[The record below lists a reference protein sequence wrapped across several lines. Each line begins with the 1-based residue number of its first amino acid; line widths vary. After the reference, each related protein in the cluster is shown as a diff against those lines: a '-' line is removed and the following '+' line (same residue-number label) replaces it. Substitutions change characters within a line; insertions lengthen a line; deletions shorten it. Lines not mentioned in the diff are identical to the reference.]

1 MFKKIHVVAAVSALF
16 LTACGQS
23 NTSSPESAAPTIAA
37 ATIAPSFP
45 VTIENN
51 GTSVVIPEQ
60 PDAIISLSPTATE
73 ILFAI
78 DAGDQVIAVDDQSNF
93 PADAPIS
100 DLSGFTPNLESIVAL
115 SPDLVVVSFD
125 VDGIVAALT
134 TAGIPVLVQYAA
146 TTLDDTYLQIAEL
159 GTATGQAAK
168 AEELGAQMKSEI
180 DAAIAQIPAEAAG
193 LTYFHELDNT
203 LYTVTSATF
212 IGSIYNMAGLTNIA
226 DTSVDAASGY
236 PQLSPEFIVDADPA
250 IVFLADTK
258 CCGQTAD
265 TLAKR
270 PGFEGL
276 SAIATNSVVE
286 LDDDVASRW
295 GPRTVDFVKAIVD
308 GVLTVTAK

>member
-1 MFKKIHVVAAVSALF
+1 MFKKIHVVVAVSALF

-23 NTSSPESAAPTIAA
+23 NTSSAESAAPTVAA
-37 ATIAPSFP
+37 SFP

-78 DAGDQVIAVDDQSNF
+78 DAGDQVIAVDDQSNY
-93 PADAPIS
+93 PAEAPIS

-134 TAGIPVLVQYAA
+134 AAEIPVLVQYAA

-159 GTATGQAAK
+159 GKATGQSAK
-168 AEELGAQMKSEI
+168 AEELTSQMKSDI
-180 DAAIAQIPAEAAG
+180 DAAIAQVPAEAAG

-212 IGSIYNMAGLTNIA
+212 IGSIYALAGLTNIA
-226 DTSVDAASGY
+226 DTATDAASGY

-258 CCGQTAD
+258 CCGQTAE
-265 TLAKR
+265 TLAQR
-270 PGFEGL
+270 PGFDGL
-276 SAIATNSVVE
+276 SAIANNSVIE

-308 GVLTVTAK
+308 GVLTVKAK

>member
-1 MFKKIHVVAAVSALF
+1 MFKKIYVVVAVSALF

-23 NTSSPESAAPTIAA
+23 SSSSVESAAPTAA
-37 ATIAPSFP
+37 AASFP

-78 DAGDQVIAVDDQSNF
+78 EAGDQVIAVDDQSNF
-93 PADAPIS
+93 PAEAPIS

-146 TTLDDTYLQIAEL
+146 ATLDDTYLQIAEL
-159 GTATGQAAK
+159 GTATGQSAK
-168 AEELGAQMKSEI
+168 ADELTAQMKSEI

-212 IGSIYNMAGLTNIA
+212 IGSIYALAGLTNIA
-226 DTSVDAASGY
+226 DTAADAASGY

-258 CCGQTAD
+258 CCGQTAE
-265 TLAKR
+265 TLAQR

-276 SAIATNSVVE
+276 SAIASNSVVE

>member
-1 MFKKIHVVAAVSALF
+1 MFKKIHVVVAVSALF

-23 NTSSPESAAPTIAA
+23 SSSSVESAAPTAA
-37 ATIAPSFP
+37 AASFP

-51 GTSVVIPEQ
+51 GTSVLIPEQ
-60 PDAIISLSPTATE
+60 PDAIISLSPSATE

-78 DAGDQVIAVDDQSNF
+78 EAGDQVIAVDDQSNF
-93 PADAPIS
+93 PAEAPIS

-146 TTLDDTYLQIAEL
+146 ATLDDTYLQIAEL
-159 GTATGQAAK
+159 GTATGQSAK
-168 AEELGAQMKSEI
+168 ADELTVQMKSEI
-180 DAAIAQIPAEAAG
+180 DAAVAQIPAEAAG
-193 LTYFHELDNT
+193 LTYFHELDTT

-212 IGSIYNMAGLTNIA
+212 IGSIYALAGLTNIA
-226 DTSVDAASGY
+226 DTAADAASGY

-258 CCGQTAD
+258 CCGQTAE
-265 TLAKR
+265 TLAQR

-276 SAIATNSVVE
+276 SAIASNSVVE

>member
-1 MFKKIHVVAAVSALF
+1 MFKKIHVVVAVSALL

-23 NTSSPESAAPTIAA
+23 NDNSTGNETPAA
-37 ATIAPSFP
+37 ASFP

-51 GTSVVIPEQ
+51 GVTVVIPEQ

-78 DAGDQVIAVDDQSNF
+78 GAGDQVVAVDDQSNF
-93 PADAPIS
+93 PAEAPIS

-134 TAGIPVLVQYAA
+134 SAEIPVLVQYAA

-159 GTATGQAAK
+159 GAATGQIENADA
-168 AEELGAQMKSEI
+168 LSAQMQSDI
-180 DAAIAQIPAEAAG
+180 DAAIAQVPAEAAG

-212 IGSIYNMAGLTNIA
+212 IGSIYALAGLTNIA
-226 DTSVDAASGY
+226 DTAAGADSGY

-250 IVFLADTK
+250 IIFLADTK
-258 CCGQTAD
+258 CCGQTAE
-265 TLAKR
+265 TIKQR

-276 SAIATNSVVE
+276 SAVANGNVVE

>member
-1 MFKKIHVVAAVSALF
+1 MFKKIHVVVAVSALL

-23 NTSSPESAAPTIAA
+23 NESSTGNETPAA
-37 ATIAPSFP
+37 ASFP

-51 GTSVVIPEQ
+51 GVTVVIPEQ

-78 DAGDQVIAVDDQSNF
+78 GAGDQVVAVDDQSNF
-93 PADAPIS
+93 PAEAPIS

-134 TAGIPVLVQYAA
+134 SAEIPVLVQYAA
-146 TTLDDTYLQIAEL
+146 TTLDETYLQIAEL
-159 GTATGQAAK
+159 GAATGQIENADA
-168 AEELGAQMKSEI
+168 LSAQMQSDV
-180 DAAIAQIPAEAAG
+180 DAAIAQVPAEAAG

-212 IGSIYNMAGLTNIA
+212 IGSIYALAGLTNIA
-226 DTSVDAASGY
+226 DTAAGADSGY

-250 IVFLADTK
+250 IIFLADTK
-258 CCGQTAD
+258 CCGQTAE
-265 TLAKR
+265 TIKQR

-276 SAIATNSVVE
+276 SAVANGNVVE

>member
-1 MFKKIHVVAAVSALF
+1 MFKKIHVVVAVSALL

-23 NTSSPESAAPTIAA
+23 NTTTSESAAPTAS
-37 ATIAPSFP
+37 ATFP

-93 PADAPIS
+93 PAEAPIS

-134 TAGIPVLVQYAA
+134 DAGIPVLVQYAA
-146 TTLDDTYLQIAEL
+146 TTLDDTYLQISEL
-159 GTATGQAAK
+159 GTATGQVSN
-168 AEELGAQMKSEI
+168 AQALNEKMKSDIET
-180 DAAIAQIPAEAAG
+180 AIAKVPAEAAG
-193 LTYFHELDNT
+193 LTYFHELDTT

-212 IGSIYNMAGLTNIA
+212 IGSIYALAGLTNIA
-226 DTSVDAASGY
+226 DTAADAASGY

-265 TLAKR
+265 TLAQR

-276 SAIATNSVVE
+276 SAIANNSVVE

-295 GPRTVDFVKAIVD
+295 GPRTVDFVNAIVD

>member
-1 MFKKIHVVAAVSALF
+1 MFKKIHVVVAVSALF

-23 NTSSPESAAPTIAA
+23 SSSSVESAAPTAA
-37 ATIAPSFP
+37 AASFP

-78 DAGDQVIAVDDQSNF
+78 EAGDQVIAVDDQSNF
-93 PADAPIS
+93 PAEAPIS

-146 TTLDDTYLQIAEL
+146 ATLDDTYLQIAEL
-159 GTATGQAAK
+159 GTATGQSANAD
-168 AEELGAQMKSEI
+168 ELTAQMKSEI

-212 IGSIYNMAGLTNIA
+212 IGSIYALAGLTNIA
-226 DTSVDAASGY
+226 DTAADAASGY

-258 CCGQTAD
+258 CCGQTAE
-265 TLAKR
+265 TLAQR

-276 SAIATNSVVE
+276 SAIASNSVVE

>member
-1 MFKKIHVVAAVSALF
+1 MFKKIHVVVAVSALF

-23 NTSSPESAAPTIAA
+23 SSSSVESAAPTA
-37 ATIAPSFP
+37 ATASFP

-78 DAGDQVIAVDDQSNF
+78 EAGDQVIAVDDQSNF
-93 PADAPIS
+93 PAEAPIS

-159 GTATGQAAK
+159 GTATGQSAK
-168 AEELGAQMKSEI
+168 ADGLTAQMKSEI

-212 IGSIYNMAGLTNIA
+212 IGSIYALAGLTNIA
-226 DTSVDAASGY
+226 DTAADAASGY

-258 CCGQTAD
+258 CCGQTAE
-265 TLAKR
+265 TLAQR

-295 GPRTVDFVKAIVD
+295 GPRTVDFVNAIVD

>member
-1 MFKKIHVVAAVSALF
+1 MFKKIHVVVAVSALF

-23 NTSSPESAAPTIAA
+23 NTSSVESAVPTITA
-37 ATIAPSFP
+37 SFP

-78 DAGDQVIAVDDQSNF
+78 DAGDQVIAVDDQSNY
-93 PADAPIS
+93 PAEAPIS

-134 TAGIPVLVQYAA
+134 AAEIPVLVQYAA
-146 TTLDDTYLQIAEL
+146 ATLDDTYLQIAEL
-159 GTATGQAAK
+159 GTATGQSAK
-168 AEELGAQMKSEI
+168 AEELTTQMKSDI
-180 DAAIAQIPAEAAG
+180 DAAIAQVPAEAAG

-212 IGSIYNMAGLTNIA
+212 IGSVYALAGLTNIA
-226 DTSVDAASGY
+226 DTAADAASGY
-236 PQLSPEFIVDADPA
+236 PQLSPEFLVDADPA

-258 CCGQTAD
+258 CCGQTAE
-265 TLAKR
+265 TLAQR

-276 SAIATNSVVE
+276 SAIANNSVVE

-308 GVLTVTAK
+308 GVLTVTTK

>member
-1 MFKKIHVVAAVSALF
+1 MFKKIHVVVAVSALL
-16 LTACGQS
+16 LTGCGQS
-23 NTSSPESAAPTIAA
+23 DTSSPESAAPTTVA
-37 ATIAPSFP
+37 SFP

-51 GTSVVIPEQ
+51 GVSVVIPEQ

-93 PADAPIS
+93 PAEAPIS

-159 GTATGQAAK
+159 GTATGQSVK
-168 AEELGAQMKSEI
+168 ADELSIKMKSEI
-180 DAAIAQIPAEAAG
+180 EAAIAQVPAEAAG

-212 IGSIYNMAGLTNIA
+212 IGSVYALAGLTNIA
-226 DTSVDAASGY
+226 DAAADAASGY
-236 PQLSPEFIVDADPA
+236 PQLSPEFIVAADPA

-265 TLAKR
+265 TLAQR

-276 SAIATNSVVE
+276 SAIASKSVVE

-308 GVLTVTAK
+308 GVITVTAK

>member
-1 MFKKIHVVAAVSALF
+1 MFKKIHVVVAVSALF

-23 NTSSPESAAPTIAA
+23 SSSSVESAAPTAA
-37 ATIAPSFP
+37 AVSFP

-60 PDAIISLSPTATE
+60 PDAIISLSPSATE

-78 DAGDQVIAVDDQSNF
+78 EAGDQVIAVDDQSNF
-93 PADAPIS
+93 PAEAPIS

-146 TTLDDTYLQIAEL
+146 ATLDDTYLQIAEL
-159 GTATGQAAK
+159 GTATGQSAK
-168 AEELGAQMKSEI
+168 ADELTVQMKSEI
-180 DAAIAQIPAEAAG
+180 DAAVAQIPAEAAG
-193 LTYFHELDNT
+193 LTYFHELDTT

-212 IGSIYNMAGLTNIA
+212 IGSIYALAGLTNIA
-226 DTSVDAASGY
+226 DTAADAASGY

-258 CCGQTAD
+258 CCGQTAE
-265 TLAKR
+265 TLAQR

-276 SAIATNSVVE
+276 SAIASNSVVE

>member
-1 MFKKIHVVAAVSALF
+1 MFKKIHVVVAVSALF

-23 NTSSPESAAPTIAA
+23 SSSSVESAAPTVAS
-37 ATIAPSFP
+37 SFP

-78 DAGDQVIAVDDQSNF
+78 DAGDQVIAVDDQSNY
-93 PADAPIS
+93 PAEAPKS

-125 VDGIVAALT
+125 VDGIVAAL
-134 TAGIPVLVQYAA
+134 AAAEIPVLVQYAA
-146 TTLDDTYLQIAEL
+146 ATLDDTYLQIAEL
-159 GTATGQAAK
+159 GTATGQSAK
-168 AEELGAQMKSEI
+168 AEELTSQMKSEI
-180 DAAIAQIPAEAAG
+180 ETAIAQVPAEAAG

-212 IGSIYNMAGLTNIA
+212 IGSIYALAGLTNIA
-226 DTSVDAASGY
+226 DAAADAASGY

-258 CCGQTAD
+258 CCGQTAE
-265 TLAKR
+265 TLAQR

-286 LDDDVASRW
+286 LDDDIASRW

-308 GVLTVTAK
+308 GVLTVTAQ

>member
-1 MFKKIHVVAAVSALF
+1 MFKKIHVVVAVSALF

-23 NTSSPESAAPTIAA
+23 SSSSAESAAPTVTA
-37 ATIAPSFP
+37 SFP

-78 DAGDQVIAVDDQSNF
+78 DAGDQVIAVDDQSNY
-93 PADAPIS
+93 PAEAPIS

-134 TAGIPVLVQYAA
+134 AAEIPVLVQYAA
-146 TTLDDTYLQIAEL
+146 ATLDDTYLQIAEL
-159 GTATGQAAK
+159 GTATGQSAK
-168 AEELGAQMKSEI
+168 AEELTTQMKSDI
-180 DAAIAQIPAEAAG
+180 DAAIARVPAEAAG

-212 IGSIYNMAGLTNIA
+212 IGSVYALAGLTNIA
-226 DTSVDAASGY
+226 DTAADAASGY
-236 PQLSPEFIVDADPA
+236 PQLSPEFLVDADPA

-258 CCGQTAD
+258 CCGQTAE
-265 TLAKR
+265 TLAQR
-270 PGFEGL
+270 PGFDGL
-276 SAIATNSVVE
+276 SAIANNSVVE

>member
-1 MFKKIHVVAAVSALF
+1 MFKKIHVVVAVSALF

-23 NTSSPESAAPTIAA
+23 SSSSVESAAPTAA
-37 ATIAPSFP
+37 AASFP

-78 DAGDQVIAVDDQSNF
+78 EAGDQVIAVDDQSNF
-93 PADAPIS
+93 PAEAPIS

-146 TTLDDTYLQIAEL
+146 ATLDDTYLQIAEL
-159 GTATGQAAK
+159 GTATGQSAK
-168 AEELGAQMKSEI
+168 ADELTAQMKSEI

-193 LTYFHELDNT
+193 LTYFHELDN
-203 LYTVTSATF
+203 
-212 IGSIYNMAGLTNIA
+212 IA
-226 DTSVDAASGY
+226 DTAADAASGY

-258 CCGQTAD
+258 CCGQTAE
-265 TLAKR
+265 TLAQR

-276 SAIATNSVVE
+276 SAIASNSVVE

>member
-1 MFKKIHVVAAVSALF
+1 MFKKIHVVVAVSALF

-23 NTSSPESAAPTIAA
+23 SSSSVESAAPTAA
-37 ATIAPSFP
+37 AASFP

-78 DAGDQVIAVDDQSNF
+78 EAGDQVIAVDDQSNF
-93 PADAPIS
+93 PAEAPIS

-146 TTLDDTYLQIAEL
+146 ATLDDTYLQIAEL
-159 GTATGQAAK
+159 GTATGQLAK
-168 AEELGAQMKSEI
+168 ADELTAQMKSDI
-180 DAAIAQIPAEAAG
+180 DSTIAQIPAEAEG

-212 IGSIYNMAGLTNIA
+212 IGSIYALAGLTNIA
-226 DTSVDAASGY
+226 DSAADAASGY

-265 TLAKR
+265 TLAQR

-276 SAIATNSVVE
+276 SAIASNSVVE

>member
-1 MFKKIHVVAAVSALF
+1 MFKKIHVVVAVSALF

-23 NTSSPESAAPTIAA
+23 NTSSVESAAPTVAA
-37 ATIAPSFP
+37 SFP

-78 DAGDQVIAVDDQSNF
+78 DAGDQVIAVDDQSNY
-93 PADAPIS
+93 PAEAPIS

-134 TAGIPVLVQYAA
+134 AAEIPELVQYAA
-146 TTLDDTYLQIAEL
+146 ATLDDTYLQIAEL
-159 GTATGQAAK
+159 GTATGQSAK
-168 AEELGAQMKSEI
+168 AEELTTQMKSDI
-180 DAAIAQIPAEAAG
+180 DAAIAQVPAEAAG

-212 IGSIYNMAGLTNIA
+212 IGSVYALAGLTNIA
-226 DTSVDAASGY
+226 DTAADAASGY

-258 CCGQTAD
+258 CCGQTAE
-265 TLAKR
+265 TLAQR

-276 SAIATNSVVE
+276 SAIANNSVVE

>member
-1 MFKKIHVVAAVSALF
+1 MFKKIHVVVVVSALL

-23 NTSSPESAAPTIAA
+23 NSKTSESAAPTASV
-37 ATIAPSFP
+37 TFP

-51 GTSVVIPEQ
+51 GSSVVIPEQ

-93 PADAPIS
+93 PAEAPIS

-134 TAGIPVLVQYAA
+134 SAGIPVLVQYAA
-146 TTLDDTYLQIAEL
+146 ATFDDTYLQISEL
-159 GTATGQAAK
+159 GKATGQVAS
-168 AEELGAQMKSEI
+168 AEALNTKMKSDIE
-180 DAAIAQIPAEAAG
+180 AAIAKVPAEAAG

-212 IGSIYNMAGLTNIA
+212 IGSIYALAGLTNIA
-226 DTSVDAASGY
+226 DTATDAASGY
-236 PQLSPEFIVDADPA
+236 PQLSPEFIVAADPA

-258 CCGQTAD
+258 CCGQTAE
-265 TLAKR
+265 TLAQR
-270 PGFEGL
+270 PGFEKL
-276 SAIATNSVVE
+276 SAIANKSVVE

-295 GPRTVDFVKAIVD
+295 GPRTVDFVNAIVD

>member
-1 MFKKIHVVAAVSALF
+1 MLKKIHVVVAVSALL

-23 NTSSPESAAPTIAA
+23 SPNSIESQAPTAA
-37 ATIAPSFP
+37 SFP

-51 GTSVVIPEQ
+51 GTTVVIPEQ

-93 PADAPIS
+93 PAEAPIS

-125 VDGIVAALT
+125 ADGIVAALT
-134 TAGIPVLVQYAA
+134 SAGIPVLVQYAA
-146 TTLDDTYLQIAEL
+146 ATLDDTYVQITEL
-159 GTATGQAAK
+159 GTATGQVAK
-168 AEELGAQMKSEI
+168 AEELSAQMQSEI
-180 DAAIAQIPAEAAG
+180 EAAIAQVPAEAAG

-212 IGSIYNMAGLTNIA
+212 IGSIYTLAGLTNIA
-226 DTSVDAASGY
+226 DTAAGADSGY

-250 IVFLADTK
+250 IIFLADTK
-258 CCGQTAD
+258 CCGQTAK
-265 TLAKR
+265 TIKQR
-270 PGFEGL
+270 PGFESL
-276 SAIATNSVVE
+276 SAVVNSSVVE

-308 GVLTVTAK
+308 GVLTVTSK

>member
-1 MFKKIHVVAAVSALF
+1 MFKKIHVVVAVSALF

-23 NTSSPESAAPTIAA
+23 SSSSVESAAPTAA
-37 ATIAPSFP
+37 AASFP

-78 DAGDQVIAVDDQSNF
+78 EAGDQVIAVDDQSNF
-93 PADAPIS
+93 PAEAPIS

-146 TTLDDTYLQIAEL
+146 ATLDDTYLQIAEL
-159 GTATGQAAK
+159 GTATGQSAK
-168 AEELGAQMKSEI
+168 ADELTAQMKSEI

-193 LTYFHELDNT
+193 LTYFHELDTT

-212 IGSIYNMAGLTNIA
+212 IGSIYSLAGLTNIA
-226 DTSVDAASGY
+226 DTAADAASGY
-236 PQLSPEFIVDADPA
+236 PQLSPEFVVDADPA

-258 CCGQTAD
+258 CCGQTAE
-265 TLAKR
+265 TLAQR

-276 SAIATNSVVE
+276 SAIASNSVVE

>member
-1 MFKKIHVVAAVSALF
+1 MFKKIHVVVAVSALF

-23 NTSSPESAAPTIAA
+23 SSSSVESAAPTAA
-37 ATIAPSFP
+37 AASFP

-51 GTSVVIPEQ
+51 GTSVLIPEQ
-60 PDAIISLSPTATE
+60 PDAIISLSPSATE

-78 DAGDQVIAVDDQSNF
+78 EAGDQVIAVDDQSNF
-93 PADAPIS
+93 PAEAPIS

-146 TTLDDTYLQIAEL
+146 ATLDDTYLQIAEL
-159 GTATGQAAK
+159 GSATGQLAK
-168 AEELGAQMKSEI
+168 ADELTAQMKSEI
-180 DAAIAQIPAEAAG
+180 DAAVAQIPAEAAG

-212 IGSIYNMAGLTNIA
+212 IGSIYALAGLTNIA
-226 DTSVDAASGY
+226 DSAADAASGY

-258 CCGQTAD
+258 CCGQNAD
-265 TLAKR
+265 TLAQR

-276 SAIATNSVVE
+276 SAIASNSVVE

-308 GVLTVTAK
+308 GVLTVTAQ

>member
-1 MFKKIHVVAAVSALF
+1 MFKKIHVVVAVSALF

-23 NTSSPESAAPTIAA
+23 SSSSVESAAPTVAS
-37 ATIAPSFP
+37 SFP

-78 DAGDQVIAVDDQSNF
+78 DAGDQVIAVDDQSNY
-93 PADAPIS
+93 PAEAPKS

-125 VDGIVAALT
+125 VDGIVAAL
-134 TAGIPVLVQYAA
+134 AAAEIPVLVQYAA
-146 TTLDDTYLQIAEL
+146 ATLDDTYLQIAEL
-159 GTATGQAAK
+159 GTATGQSAK
-168 AEELGAQMKSEI
+168 AEELTSQMKSEI
-180 DAAIAQIPAEAAG
+180 ETAIAQVPAEAAG

-212 IGSIYNMAGLTNIA
+212 IGSIYALAGLTNIA
-226 DTSVDAASGY
+226 DTAADAASGY

-258 CCGQTAD
+258 CCGQTAE
-265 TLAKR
+265 TLAQR

-286 LDDDVASRW
+286 LDDDIASRW

-308 GVLTVTAK
+308 GVLTVTAQ